1 MSLASLTWLRP
12 WWLLALLPLG
22 LLLWRL
28 WRAPE
33 RSAAAWRHLV
43 DAHLLAHLL
52 VLPAPGA
59 RRGGLA
65 LLAGA
70 LLAAVL
76 ALAGPAVEQPHAAH
90 QRDVTRLLLLDLSP
104 GMAVSLDQVKLK
116 LLTLLQARFDGQ
128 TALLVYGDEP
138 YVVVPPTTDSATIA
152 RFVPDLAV
160 DAMPV
165 AGNRPE
171 RALRMA
177 AALLA
182 RNAARQRE
190 LIWITAGSGGAELE
204 LAELAG
210 VRLSILQTT
219 PAHDPALAA
228 AAQLSGGVLLRLRAD
243 DGDVGLLLSSTEA
256 RSGWLAGR
264 ANALDG
270 ATTDLGYWL
279 LLPLLA
285 LAALAFRRGLLA
297 LLLGPLL
304 IGALLTPQPAA
315 ALELPLAAM
324 WADYQAWRLLQAGQ
338 PQAAAER
345 FADPR
350 WRAAALYRA
359 GQFEP
364 AANALASATDAD
376 AHYNRGNALAK
387 QGKLVEAL
395 AAYDA
400 ALALRASDADAR
412 YNRDLVQELLK
423 QPPEAPKG
431 GASGK
436 PPPPGAKPPA
446 AGQAPPAPGPAP
458 SQGNTAEREAARV
471 AEQWLR
477 GIPDQPGSLLKRKL
491 LAEQR
496 RRQAAEAP
504 RP

>member
-1 MSLASLTWLRP
+1 MSLSGLTWLRP

-43 DAHLLAHLL
+43 DAHLLTHLL

-59 RRGGLA
+59 RRTGMA

-70 LLAAVL
+70 LLSVVL
-76 ALAGPAVEQPHAAH
+76 ALAGPAIEQPQAAYR
-90 QRDVTRLLLLDLSP
+90 RDVTRLLVLDLSP
-104 GMAVSLDQVKLK
+104 AMATALEQVKPK
-116 LLTLLQARFDGQ
+116 LLDLLQSLPDGQ
-128 TALLVYGDEP
+128 TALLVYGAEP
-138 YVVVPPTTDSATIA
+138 YLVVPPTTDVGTVAL
-152 RFVPDLAV
+152 FVPELAI
-160 DAMPV
+160 DAIPV
-165 AGNRPE
+165 AGNRPDQ
-171 RALRMA
+171 ALRMA
-177 AALLA
+177 GEILA
-182 RNAARQRE
+182 RDAAQQRE
-190 LIWITAGSGGAELE
+190 ILWITTGAAGTELP
-204 LAELAG
+204 LAELGGA
-210 VRLSILQTT
+210 RLWILHTASAQ
-219 PAHDPALAA
+219 DPALAA
-228 AAQLSGGVLLRLRAD
+228 AAQRSGGAAVRLRAD
-243 DGDVGLLLSSTEA
+243 DGDVRQLVGALAAS
-256 RSGWLAGR
+256 SGWRATPGQ
-264 ANALDG
+264 ANAN
-270 ATTDLGYWL
+270 ATDLGYWL

-304 IGALLTPQPAA
+304 LGTLLAPQPVA

-324 WADYQAWRLLQAGQ
+324 WADYQAWRLLQVGQ

-345 FADPR
+345 FADSR
-350 WRAAALYRA
+350 WRAAAHYRA

-364 AANALASATDAD
+364 AANALADATDAD
-376 AHYNRGNALAK
+376 AHYNRGNALAR

-458 SQGNTAEREAARV
+458 SQGDTAAREADRV
-471 AEQWLR
+471 AQQWLR
-477 GIPDQPGSLLKRKL
+477 GIPDQPGSLLQRKL

-496 RRQAAEAP
+496 RRQAGAAP